1 MPPAAVA
8 ARPTN
13 LFASTLRFAGLSGIG
28 WLIDFC
34 LLLALVRLFGL
45 PVFTA
50 NLISAGTAGLTV
62 FLLSRRMVFDVSHG
76 SVARRALFY
85 LLYTV
90 AVILLASWA
99 IRLLA
104 GGFQSGKIAWLAR
117 PVVAAAVAK
126 ILVTPVTL
134 GLNFIAARGV
144 NEWGRHHT
152 PRS

>member
-8 ARPTN
+8 AQPTN
-13 LFASTLRFAGLSGIG
+13 LLSATIRFAGLSGVG

-34 LLLALVRLFGL
+34 LLLVLVRLFAL

-62 FLLSRRMVFDVSHG
+62 FLLSRRVVFGVSHG
-76 SVARRALFY
+76 SVAHRALFY

-90 AVILLASWA
+90 AVIVLASWA

-104 GGFQSGKIAWLAR
+104 GGFQSGSIARLAR

-134 GLNFIAARGV
+134 GLNFIVAKGV
-144 NEWGRHHT
+144 NEWGRHRT
-152 PRS
+152 QMS